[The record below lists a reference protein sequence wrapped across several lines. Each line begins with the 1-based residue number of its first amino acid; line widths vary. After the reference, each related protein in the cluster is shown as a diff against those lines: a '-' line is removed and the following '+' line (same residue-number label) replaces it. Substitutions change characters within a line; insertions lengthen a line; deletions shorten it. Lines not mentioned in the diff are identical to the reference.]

1 MGESGS
7 DGGYCQAIQDSKKVS
22 LEGGIYI
29 QEISKSRKQ
38 GEERLEAEAC
48 LRNLYFWNSVR
59 KSKEVDEVG
68 DRARWQIMQGL
79 SNLID
84 EKVKNIKNAE

>member
-1 MGESGS
+1 M
-7 DGGYCQAIQDSKKVS
+7 
-22 LEGGIYI
+22 
-29 QEISKSRKQ
+29 
-38 GEERLEAEAC
+38 
-48 LRNLYFWNSVR
+48 R